1 MSTRNPRDASKERF
15 WRRMVRLWSHSDL
28 TIRAF
33 CQLHD
38 LSEPSFYAWRRILDQ
53 REAQAPAPAFVP
65 VQLLDDDPPLL
76 PSTPA
81 AGGLELLLAD
91 GRVLKIGPAFD
102 GPTLVRLLAVLQE
115 KPS

>member
-15 WRRMVRLWSHSDL
+15 WRSTVRLWRRSDL

-33 CQLHD
+33 CQLQD
-38 LSEPSFYAWRRILDQ
+38 LSEPSFYAWRRTLDQ
-53 REAQAPAPAFVP
+53 RDAQEPAFIP
-65 VQLLDDDPPLL
+65 VQLLDDDPPQL
-76 PSTPA
+76 PGTPA
-81 AGGLELLLAD
+81 AGGLELLLAN

-102 GPTLVRLLAVLQE
+102 GPPLVRLLAVLQE

>member
-38 LSEPSFYAWRRILDQ
+38 LSEPSFYAWRRILE
-53 REAQAPAPAFVP
+53 RRAAEQAAFVP
-65 VQLLDDDPPLL
+65 VQVVAER
-76 PSTPA
+76 PA
-81 AGGLELLLAD
+81 VSANALELVLTD
-91 GRVLKIGPAFD
+91 GRTVRVAPGFD
-102 GPTLVRLLAVLQE
+102 AATLRQLLAVLQE
-115 KPS
+115 GGPC

>member
-1 MSTRNPRDASKERF
+1 MSTRNQRDGSKERF
-15 WRRMVRLWSHSDL
+15 WRRMVRLWRRSDL

-38 LSEPSFYAWRRILDQ
+38 LAEPSFYAWRRTLDD
-53 REAQAPAPAFVP
+53 REATAPAFVP

-76 PSTPA
+76 PSAPA

-91 GRVLKIGPAFD
+91 GRVLRIGPAFD